1 MIVANKQDFSVSQQ
15 WDFCYITQYLS
26 HFSTRL
32 NKGAK

>member
-26 HFSTRL
+26 HFQL
-32 NKGAK
+32 D